1 MNICFAVPIV
11 PEYLF
16 RLWYPNISM
25 HMLGSVTGQ
34 IAVGAGDNVIVPDM
48 RAVVP
53 DPLDDSNDDEDID
66 NDEDLAYGRRRRRS
80 HDWPHL

>member
-34 IAVGAGDNVIVPDM
+34 IAVGAGDNVIMPDM
-48 RAVVP
+48 SNVVP
-53 DPLDDSNDDEDID
+53 DNEPDDID
-66 NDEDLAYGRRRRRS
+66 DDEDLAYGRRRRRS
-80 HDWPHL
+80 SDWSFL

>member
-1 MNICFAVPIV
+1 
-11 PEYLF
+11 
-16 RLWYPNISM
+16 
-25 HMLGSVTGQ
+25 LGSVTGQ

-48 RAVVP
+48 RNVVP
-53 DPLDDSNDDEDID
+53 DMNDDEDID